1 MKKILIS
8 AFTPFYKSINNYSK
22 EVLDYIE
29 SNELDIKKVV
39 IDVVYDECFNE
50 LSSYDLSKYD
60 LIIALGEAR
69 SRKVL
74 TIEQQALNIS
84 SCSIADNKGNLKK
97 EEKII
102 DYQKEILQTNLNINK
117 CKEIAEI
124 STYAGK
130 FVCNNLYFHLLNY
143 NPDKCL
149 FIHIP
154 ECNNDVNLYK
164 KYAEDIIKIIT
175 IL

>member
-8 AFTPFYKSINNYSK
+8 AFTPFNKANNNYSK

-29 SNELDIKKVV
+29 SNEFDIQKVV
-39 IDVVYDECFNE
+39 IDVVYDESFKE
-50 LSSYDLSKYD
+50 LSSYNLDQFD

-84 SCSIADNKGNLKK
+84 SCSISDNKGVFKK
-97 EEKII
+97 DEKII
-102 DYQKEILQTNLNINK
+102 ENQEDILITNLNIK
-117 CKEIAEI
+117 VCSDIALI

-143 NPDKCL
+143 NPNKCL

-154 ECNNDVNLYK
+154 ECNNDINLYQ
-164 KYAEDIIKIIT
+164 KYALDIIN
-175 IL
+175 ILKLL

>member
-8 AFTPFYKSINNYSK
+8 AFTPFYKSVNNYSK

-29 SNELDIKKVV
+29 SSSLDITKVV
-39 IDVVYDECFNE
+39 IDVVYDECFKE
-50 LSSYDLSKYD
+50 LSNYNLDEFD

-69 SRKVL
+69 SRNVL
-74 TIEQQALNIS
+74 TMEQQALNIS
-84 SCSIADNKGNLKK
+84 SCSIADNKAILKN

-102 DYQKEILQTNLNINK
+102 EEQEEVLITKLNIQNCTK
-117 CKEIAEI
+117 YAEI

-143 NPDKCL
+143 NANKCL
-149 FIHIP
+149 FIHVP
-154 ECNNDVNLYK
+154 ECNNDVSLYQ
-164 KYAEDIIKIIT
+164 KYAIDVINIIKS
-175 IL
+175 L